1 MTSRAT
7 GGPGRR
13 PKSCAH
19 KDLRK
24 YKKILD
30 KAAACCYNMRMENNL
45 DTSADLPECELCED
59 DGMVHGPNDTQDFC
73 SCEVGQSTE
82 QAWLDYCDADDD
94 YADADA
100 LASAGMGTD
109 EDYGCYDSGDYF

>member
-1 MTSRAT
+1 
-7 GGPGRR
+7 
-13 PKSCAH
+13 
-19 KDLRK
+19 
-24 YKKILD
+24 
-30 KAAACCYNMRMENNL
+30 MENNL